1 MLSET
6 MSAIQGPKLS
16 ILSLGAGVQS
26 TCVYLMAQAGEI
38 QLDAAI
44 YADVQEEPDAVV
56 AHLAWLQSLRSVPI
70 YIRTAGKLGN
80 DLLAGRNSTGQRFA
94 SIPAFTGFAGEKE
107 ARLRRQ
113 CTSEYKI
120 QVVDRC
126 LRRDIL
132 KLAPRK
138 RIPRGTEIHWYFGIS
153 LEEARRTKG
162 IMKRMAQTPWATA
175 HFPLIERGMT
185 RADCHRWM
193 EGRVPHKV
201 PRSACVF
208 CPYHDDQEWQRIKTH
223 DPIAWDRAVQIDRGL
238 RSGNVK
244 NRKVTQP
251 MYLHR
256 SLVPL
261 ELVEFKKES
270 PLPLF
275 TEECEGMCGV

>member
-1 MLSET
+1 MN
-6 MSAIQGPKLS
+6 

-26 TCVYLMAQAGEI
+26 TCVYLMAHAGELH
-38 QLDAAI
+38 LDAAI
-44 YADVQEEPDAVV
+44 YADVQEEPEAVV
-56 AHLAWLQSLRSVPI
+56 AHLAWLQSLQSVPI
-70 YIRTAGKLGN
+70 YIRTAGKLGD
-80 DLLAGRNSTGQRFA
+80 DLPAGSNSTGQRLA

-107 ARLRRQ
+107 GRLRRQ

-120 QVVDRC
+120 NVVDRC

-132 KLAPRK
+132 KLDPRK
-138 RIPRGTEIHWYFGIS
+138 RIPKSTEVHWYFGIS
-153 LEEARRTKG
+153 IEEARRTKG
-162 IMKRMAQTPWATA
+162 ILKRMVKTPWATA

-193 EGRVPHKV
+193 EGRVPHVV

-208 CPYHDDQEWQRIKTH
+208 CPYHDDQEWQRIKDT
-223 DPIAWDRAVQIDRGL
+223 DPISWDRAVQIDRGL
-238 RSGNVK
+238 RSGNVTQ
-244 NRKVTQP
+244 RRITQP

-261 ELVEFKKES
+261 ELVAFKPGKS
-270 PLPLF
+270 LPLF